1 MMKYF
6 ILISFLISIVGCFIE
21 NESTRLLRE
30 NIMPKLVIEQD
41 SIILKLEEELIDENT
56 KRNYSILTNKMINKL
71 RSSKSD
77 FKVFFPFTDID
88 SVVLICLNKDNF
100 PKATLGFENSCVLIE
115 LVNNPINFQW
125 SECGTPVP
133 EYRFVLYNKGS
144 EKAELSVSCLGGFIE
159 CKPNN
164 ILCRYGGLTIDGKLK
179 LSTLIKT
186 ALNE

>member
-6 ILISFLISIVGCFIE
+6 ILISSLISIIGCFIE
-21 NESTRLLRE
+21 SESTRLLRE

-41 SIILKLEEELIDENT
+41 SIILKLEEELIDVNT
-56 KRNYSILTNKMINKL
+56 KRNYSTLTNKMINKL
-71 RSSKSD
+71 ISSKSD
-77 FKVFFPFTDID
+77 FKAFFPFTDID
-88 SVVLICLNKDNF
+88 SVVLICLKIDYF
-100 PKATLGFENSCVLIE
+100 SKATLGFENSRALIE

-133 EYRFVLYNKGS
+133 EYRFIFYYKGL

-164 ILCRYGGLTIDGKLK
+164 ILCRNGGLTIDGKLK
-179 LSTLIKT
+179 LSTIIKSQ
-186 ALNE
+186 LKE